1 MVLVA
6 PEAALGP
13 PEMVLA
19 APVECAVTCPVWL
32 PEVWLFDAT
41 PAAPD
46 EPVVVPVLFPSSAL
60 TLPAV
65 CESGPAVVEWP
76 ISALGA
82 WAPDGFNGIDPLADP
97 VVGPVADSAAG
108 AAVWFALDAPFRDV
122 VIALP
127 DPVPCGAGCATVEP
141 REIALI
147 TWEELLPRSACGAKP
162 VLTVDDFSTVVL
174 SGSDVTWDAAA
185 GVTGVVV
192 TGWLA
197 AALSVVTAALTEVVA
212 VLTG

>member
-1 MVLVA
+1 VA

-19 APVECAVTCPVWL
+19 APVECAVRCPLSL

-46 EPVVVPVLFPSSAL
+46 EPVVAPVLFPSRPL

-97 VVGPVADSAAG
+97 VVGPVADSDAG

-122 VIALP
+122 VTALP

-197 AALSVVTAALTEVVA
+197 AVLSVVTAALAEVVA
-212 VLTG
+212 VLTA